1 MNQHQVA
8 DRTKEMIGLMCIG
21 DGVLAAAWP
30 REHALL
36 WLQGPEWWSSMV
48 RPFAENPNVTR
59 LLGIAE
65 VGLGLWLARRSMN
78 RGADEPVAALPSL

>member
-1 MNQHQVA
+1 MNRHQVT
-8 DRTKEMIGLMCIG
+8 DRTKEMIGLMFIG

-36 WLQGPEWWSSMV
+36 WLQGPEWWRDIV

-65 VGLGLWLARRSMN
+65 VGVGLWLARQSMN
-78 RGADEPVAALPSL
+78 RSAHEPVAVLPSL

>member
-1 MNQHQVA
+1 MHPRVV
-8 DRTKEMIGLMCIG
+8 DRTKEMIGLMLIG

-30 REHALL
+30 EEHALL
-36 WLQGPEWWSSMV
+36 WLQGPELWREMV

-65 VGLGLWLARRSMN
+65 LGVGLWLARQSMERS
-78 RGADEPVAALPSL
+78 AAEQVSALPSI